1 MLLHHI
7 LGTKSL
13 NKILNILPASQDASI
28 PVFNLHINI
37 WPDFLL
43 IFCDNKLMI
52 FGIWT
57 VDQTEQD
64 I

>member
-1 MLLHHI
+1 M
-7 LGTKSL
+7 
-13 NKILNILPASQDASI
+13 LNILPASQDASI

-43 IFCDNKLMI
+43 IFCDNKLNI